1 MSGKSK
7 SDGRIADIATCR
19 SGLLEIL
26 EEMQPMTVRQ
36 LFYQGVVRGLFYK
49 SELGYNR
56 VWADSKTMRL
66 SGEVPY
72 DWLEDNTRSV
82 SRPRG
87 ASRIDLQGKEVSTVT
102 EQEYRNAQKKIR
114 EDKQNLTARNLGSST
129 RTVASLHDAGR
140 IPDDQLKKLDAPMP
154 VAPKKSPAPAPVS
167 ESASTSAPE
176 LTRLYEA
183 LNAANT
189 MLAGASDPALR
200 SAMTSAALGV
210 VIKEAQRVI
219 DSFRESDDT

>member
-1 MSGKSK
+1 MTYKRDRYESENVIRKLGNEYPKCFFEDPK
-7 SDGRIADIATCR
+7 LRQPLKKTIITDLKKEGFPVAQE
-19 SGLLEIL
+19 LLVPAVEW
-26 EEMQPMTVRQ
+26 
-36 LFYQGVVRGLFYK
+36 YQSHFSYQYALQ
-49 SELGYNR
+49 
-56 VWADSKTMRL
+56 T
-66 SGEVPY
+66 
-72 DWLEDNTRSV
+72 
-82 SRPRG
+82 G

-102 EQEYRNAQKKIR
+102 EQEYRKAQKKIR